1 MAGPLANSV
10 GASLR
15 AGANALECGALVHES
30 LGDHQVAGLHAVVVR
45 GVGNRTREHLA
56 HRFTRSLWSEPQH
69 VLRVSRLHPT
79 DEVDDAPCLHGRDAD
94 VPRLGPGFHC
104 FPLARSS

>member
-15 AGANALECGALVHES
+15 AGANALERGALVHES
-30 LGDHQVAGLHAVVVR
+30 LGNHQVAGLHAVVVR
-45 GVGNRTREHLA
+45 GIGNRTREHFA